1 MKQNTSM
8 LVKVLRLIA
17 TYYENILF
25 QSLDEMLLSS
35 DRIQTTAVELS
46 YAFLTVHI
54 KYKWTLILLLIFS
67 PFPGFIVLYVRY
79 GMVLVS
85 T

>member
-1 MKQNTSM
+1 MLSTYCGANYFMKQNTSM

-35 DRIQTTAVELS
+35 DKIQTTAVELS

-54 KYKWTLILLLIFS
+54 KYK
-67 PFPGFIVLYVRY
+67 
-79 GMVLVS
+79 
-85 T
+85 